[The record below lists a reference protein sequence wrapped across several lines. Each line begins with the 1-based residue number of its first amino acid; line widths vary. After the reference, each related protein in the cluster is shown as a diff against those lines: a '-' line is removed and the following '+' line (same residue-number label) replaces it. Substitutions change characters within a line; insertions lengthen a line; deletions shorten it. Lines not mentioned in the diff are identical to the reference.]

1 MTDSRSTENAVSEGT
16 SESPCSPASEGYPEG
31 WWHCTIHLN
40 PETGEMHSD
49 GDHRVRTWIQDKL
62 ANPSHHDGVVGH
74 PNDLSETKE
83 DNCAFKCARC
93 GHIAIITKPLV
104 AEICEECGKGEMLPN
119 QGG

>member
-1 MTDSRSTENAVSEGT
+1 MTKAEWIARCAARYQERAGLTAEQAKNAASEGT

-62 ANPSHHDGVVGH
+62 AN
-74 PNDLSETKE
+74 T
-83 DNCAFKCARC
+83 
-93 GHIAIITKPLV
+93 AIHRNSQK
-104 AEICEECGKGEMLPN
+104 
-119 QGG
+119 

>member
-1 MTDSRSTENAVSEGT
+1 MTNGEIIEVAASEGT

-62 ANPSHHDGVVGH
+62 ANISFLGLRGRIFGQYQLTFFVFSILRPIHAHG
-74 PNDLSETKE
+74 LSRSFE
-83 DNCAFKCARC
+83 
-93 GHIAIITKPLV
+93 
-104 AEICEECGKGEMLPN
+104 
-119 QGG
+119 

>member
-1 MTDSRSTENAVSEGT
+1 MTKAEWIARCAARYQERAGLTAEQAKNAASEGT

-62 ANPSHHDGVVGH
+62 ANARPHAEAVADSVRADVGEQ
-74 PNDLSETKE
+74 P
-83 DNCAFKCARC
+83 
-93 GHIAIITKPLV
+93 
-104 AEICEECGKGEMLPN
+104 
-119 QGG
+119 

>member
-1 MTDSRSTENAVSEGT
+1 MTNGEIIEVAASEGT

-62 ANPSHHDGVVGH
+62 ANPSCLGTGH
-74 PNDLSETKE
+74 
-83 DNCAFKCARC
+83 
-93 GHIAIITKPLV
+93 LV
-104 AEICEECGKGEMLPN
+104 AGTQHNIVGRPDDLTKNG
-119 QGG
+119 Q

>member
-1 MTDSRSTENAVSEGT
+1 MTNGEIIEVAASEGT

-62 ANPSHHDGVVGH
+62 ANATAHVRAVAS
-74 PNDLSETKE
+74 NAAA
-83 DNCAFKCARC
+83 NCWQF
-93 GHIAIITKPLV
+93 
-104 AEICEECGKGEMLPN
+104 
-119 QGG
+119 